1 MQYQFLTTEGLNEKY
16 YQWKDIIIHSILM
29 PVLTITDNKH
39 SFQVFGARTT
49 PELHQQY
56 DKQTLSRIDKNYNHL
71 LLTDMAFLVQLIK
84 DQDIELAKQAGHM
97 HDGIFSVFKDD
108 LLKANPLTLLAS
120 FKSLNPKTLLKEK
133 FN

>member
-1 MQYQFLTTEGLNEKY
+1 MQLQFLTAEGLNEKY

-29 PVLTITDNKH
+29 PVLTITDDKH
-39 SFQVFGARTT
+39 SFHVFGARAT
-49 PELHQQY
+49 PELHKQY
-56 DKQTLSRIDKNYNHL
+56 DKETVSRIDKNYNHL
-71 LLTDMAFLVQLIK
+71 LLTDMVFLVQLIK

-108 LLKANPLTLLAS
+108 LLKADPVTLLTS
-120 FKSLNPKTLLKEK
+120 FKALDPKNLLKEK